1 MFRNQSKKKHKTENA
16 SLLHLSY
23 FSKTNHFYI
32 LFIPTKIVLNNPF
45 SLGLETVFS
54 NSCEN
59 FEPKQNSKGRCFEHL
74 LIDIIL

>member
-1 MFRNQSKKKHKTENA
+1 MFRNQSKKNTQNRDA

-45 SLGLETVFS
+45 SLGLETV